1 MRLFTILSAILFLSL
16 SLFGCQF
23 SNAKHTEEFKLT
35 NTLTSDIPT
44 SSVQAPQTTVETEPS
59 DTNIQITE
67 VPETSATIPPHS
79 VVLPEPDNNDFV
91 RIVDYIPT
99 AKIDLRYATEN
110 NFTGNVI
117 YDFTDAYL
125 RYGTLKKLMKANEE
139 LQSHGLGLIIWDGF
153 RPEYG
158 QAKLWE
164 ACPNPK
170 FVSRPN
176 TGRRTH
182 CRGNTVDI
190 SVYDLTT
197 GEDVPVP
204 TDFDVF
210 SAKADR
216 NYSDCSAEAAKNAR
230 ILEQAMK
237 KQGFIPYSAEWWHF
251 EDNVSYPIE
260 KNFSPADLIAN

>member
-1 MRLFTILSAILFLSL
+1 MRRFITLLTVLLLSVA
-16 SLFGCQF
+16 LFGCQF
-23 SNAKHTEEFKLT
+23 ANFNETDEPVFAE
-35 NTLTSDIPT
+35 TLNS
-44 SSVQAPQTTVETEPS
+44 QTTVETQQTEISS
-59 DTNIQITE
+59 DPTE
-67 VPETSATIPPHS
+67 TATSEETLPETSAEILTPEI
-79 VVLPEPDNNDFV
+79 VLPEPDDNDFV

-110 NFTGNVI
+110 NFTGKVI
-117 YDFTDAYL
+117 YNFTEAYL

-139 LQSHGLGLIIWDGF
+139 LADHGLGLIIWDGF

-182 CRGNTVDI
+182 CRGNTLDL
-190 SVYDLTT
+190 SVYDLAT

-204 TDFDVF
+204 TDFDDF

-216 NYSDCSAEAAKNAR
+216 NYSDCSPDAAKNAR

-251 EDNVSYPIE
+251 EDKVSYPIE
-260 KNFSPADLIAN
+260 KNFNPADLIAN